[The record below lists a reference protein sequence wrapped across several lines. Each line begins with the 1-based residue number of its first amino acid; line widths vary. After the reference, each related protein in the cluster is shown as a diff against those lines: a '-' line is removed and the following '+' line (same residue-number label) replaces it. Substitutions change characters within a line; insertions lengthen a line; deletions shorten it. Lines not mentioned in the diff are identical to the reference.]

1 MRLNTLSVT
10 TFLIEHHSISWY
22 KSKEKS
28 IYCTVRALYGQYRLY
43 GQGATGDPI
52 VRVCARIHRKCLR
65 QNAAKV
71 FGKMPQ
77 MSSARIENGCESSI
91 MMYIYFFLRGEW
103 SK

>member
-52 VRVCARIHRKCLR
+52 VRVLEL
-65 QNAAKV
+65 AANV

-77 MSSARIENGCESSI
+77 MSSAKCRKC
-91 MMYIYFFLRGEW
+91 LRQGL
-103 SK
+103 KMGANRV

>member
-1 MRLNTLSVT
+1 MDNIDYMDRVLQVT
-10 TFLIEHHSISWY
+10 QL
-22 KSKEKS
+22 
-28 IYCTVRALYGQYRLY
+28 CT
-43 GQGATGDPI
+43 
-52 VRVCARIHRKCLR
+52 RIHRKCLR
-65 QNAAKV
+65 QNTTNV